1 MNDKDKLLKELDGL
15 YAVQEIDMEL
25 FSEIDSDGNLQIEE
39 DGILVF
45 RIHRMIKM
53 FHNVWSDFEGQ
64 NVKKATFVSS
74 LLDWIIERTHALE
87 DCDANRKERDGLGAF
102 AMVLKF
108 HFNMFIE
115 EMKD

>member
-1 MNDKDKLLKELDGL
+1 MNDKDKLFKELDGL

-53 FHNVWSDFEGQ
+53 FHTIWGNMDGQ
-64 NVKKATFVSS
+64 NTRKAVFVNII
-74 LLDWIIERTHALE
+74 LEWIICESNKTDDSLQGE
-87 DCDANRKERDGLGAF
+87 KEKAGLSAF
-102 AMVLKF
+102 AMCIKF
-108 HFNMFIE
+108 QFDMFVE
-115 EMKD
+115 QMED